1 MEVHMM
7 INKKFDLLNP
17 GTLFEDLFPL
27 DPFRVRRSG
36 NWMNQGLQTDIKE
49 TDKEYELSINVPGIP
64 KEHIDIA
71 LENGYLTITAEQ
83 REERDE
89 DNANYVRRERFYR
102 SACRSFY
109 VGEEVKQT
117 DIKAKVED
125 GVLRL
130 SVPKIIEKPEET
142 KHKITI
148 E

>member
-1 MEVHMM
+1 M

-27 DPFRVRRSG
+27 DPFRARRSG
-36 NWMNQGLQTDIKE
+36 NWMTQGLQTDIKE
-49 TDKEYELSINVPGIP
+49 TEQDYELSVNVPGIP
-64 KEHIDIA
+64 KENIDIS

-83 REERDE
+83 KEEHDE
-89 DNANYVRRERFYR
+89 EKTNYVRRERFYR

-109 VGEEVKQT
+109 VGEEVKQK
-117 DIKAKVED
+117 DIKAKIED

-130 SVPKIIEKPEET
+130 VVPKIIEKQEET
-142 KHKITI
+142 KHKIAI

>member
-1 MEVHMM
+1 M

-27 DPFRVRRSG
+27 DPFRARRSG
-36 NWMNQGLQTDIKE
+36 NWMTQGLQTDIKE
-49 TDKEYELSINVPGIP
+49 TEQDYELSVNVPGIP
-64 KEHIDIA
+64 KENIDIS

-83 REERDE
+83 KEEHDE
-89 DNANYVRRERFYR
+89 EKTNYVRRERFYR

-109 VGEEVKQT
+109 VGEEVKQK
-117 DIKAKVED
+117 DIKAKIED

-130 SVPKIIEKPEET
+130 VVPKIIDKQEET
-142 KHKITI
+142 KHKIAI